1 MQLYDAVIREFHQI
15 LEPCRAHCT
24 VRDVASDSFV
34 WENLEGQ
41 LLLKSETAVELGG
54 GSLPAV
60 GGVLCACVRTAA
72 GREAEAGLSAA
83 GQEAGAVPSAAG
95 RGTGAAF
102 PAAGREAE
110 AGRPAAAQGTDAMPP
125 AVSGGRRVT
134 LCGPDLPALK
144 GDVPYARVTLVN
156 VRDAFTAEEQKL
168 YNLFRSIEYIR
179 YRVSPRGYVP
189 RISTSRN
196 REQVRVSGEAV
207 RAGLD
212 FFKAGRVYGDA
223 CLKHP
228 AVASAETFFIT
239 LDGFDYKALQDLFDR
254 TERITTSL
262 EHPLNR
268 LNMDCTAC
276 SLKQVCDEAEACLKA

>member
-83 GQEAGAVPSAAG
+83 G
-95 RGTGAAF
+95 
-102 PAAGREAE
+102 REAE
-110 AGRPAAAQGTDAMPP
+110 TGCPAAAQGTDAMPP

-156 VRDAFTAEEQKL
+156 IRDAFTAEEQKL
-168 YNLFRSIEYIR
+168 YHLFRSIEYIR